1 MLAMFDLLC
10 EFDGSKSGSNI
21 LLLRSYIKQ
30 SYKEQ
35 TIRREVGVEKP
46 RVFYQINYLL
56 TLCKSW
62 KFSYFSF
69 HKKKIFNF
77 NMITK
82 QVSKKPKIC
91 KNPLSDAPERKL
103 QITSYYQQQQQHIM
117 GRSYNFL

>member
-1 MLAMFDLLC
+1 MCVRVRALVCVRACVLVRVCVCACVRVCVHVNVCICMCLCVCACECVCAHMLAMFNLLC

-56 TLCKSW
+56 TLCKS
-62 KFSYFSF
+62 
-69 HKKKIFNF
+69 
-77 NMITK
+77 
-82 QVSKKPKIC
+82 
-91 KNPLSDAPERKL
+91 
-103 QITSYYQQQQQHIM
+103 
-117 GRSYNFL
+117 